1 MWAEK
6 NRKKIVKEKKELKKK
21 GSPSA
26 DGTAADPEALA
37 CLARARVAGDER
49 GSGGGHCGGEGRE
62 EEELFFFVFFSFFFV
77 VVGGGVEFFLA
88 QKEERITERRRK
100 PVGRQ
105 GANNTDKTGQRI
117 HSPSSAP
124 LGASA

>member
-1 MWAEK
+1 MVFVGKTWGKRERRRGEFFSSSFERERVWAEK

-62 EEELFFFVFFSFFFV
+62 
-77 VVGGGVEFFLA
+77 
-88 QKEERITERRRK
+88 
-100 PVGRQ
+100 
-105 GANNTDKTGQRI
+105 
-117 HSPSSAP
+117 
-124 LGASA
+124 

>member
-62 EEELFFFVFFSFFFV
+62 EEELFFFVFFFVFFCCCWGWGRV
-77 VVGGGVEFFLA
+77 FF
-88 QKEERITERRRK
+88 
-100 PVGRQ
+100 
-105 GANNTDKTGQRI
+105 
-117 HSPSSAP
+117 SSKRGKNHGEAP
-124 LGASA
+124 EASRAPRGEQYR